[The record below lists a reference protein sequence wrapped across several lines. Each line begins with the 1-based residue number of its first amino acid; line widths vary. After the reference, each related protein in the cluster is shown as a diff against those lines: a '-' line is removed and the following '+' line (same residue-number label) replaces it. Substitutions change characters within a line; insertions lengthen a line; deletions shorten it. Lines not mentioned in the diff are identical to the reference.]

1 MSDTPV
7 PRGAFGPSTADASYL
22 QQRLQA
28 QTNCWRRVLDH
39 IDEGVVIVDH
49 AGVMREV
56 NRAAASWLQRPVD
69 QLIGQPWNAP
79 LVNGLLE
86 LNVADRVA
94 QFEAQLELIEWNA
107 QPTHLI
113 RLRPAAPANQLT
125 AAACATLLQAIPEV
139 VLITRLSDG
148 LIMEA
153 SDFVQQALGYSREEM
168 IGQSSLHINAWVE
181 PREQTVFIGRLR
193 DKGIC
198 QDFATSFR
206 TSAGQVIP
214 VSLSGRVVKL
224 DGQACVL
231 SIARNISEW
240 RQMEEALQASRERY
254 RTLIQNVP
262 LAIYRTTSGGRGA
275 FLMTNHSLCAMLG
288 YTEEELRQI
297 GVAAVYQDPADRQKF
312 SDYVLQHDRV
322 TNVELQLRR
331 KDGSAFWGAVN
342 AQVVR
347 DATGAV
353 AYFDCTMEDITA
365 RKQAEKLL
373 HDANQRLQ
381 AIIQASALAIIVADP
396 EGIVQVWNPAAER
409 LFGWS
414 AAEAIGRFNPII
426 PANQIEQFYQD
437 HRRVLHGEAEE
448 PSEIRRQR
456 KDGRPI
462 DLLVSRAALYDEH
475 GQPTG
480 AVAMLADITER
491 KRAETAE
498 REQRAL
504 AEALRDTAAALSS
517 TLNFDEVLDRILEN
531 VGKIVP
537 YDNASVSLIEGRTA
551 RFARM
556 RGYVVPGTEAE
567 IMTYRFSLDTTED
580 LHYSETTGQPVIISD
595 VAHYSDWL
603 PIPGRAWIQSH
614 LSAPIHIKGQ
624 AVGYLSLESATPG
637 FFTAQH
643 ARHLQSFAAQ
653 VAVAVENAQLYQ
665 QIRRYAE
672 ELETRV
678 LERTAELD
686 RERQR
691 LRAILDTA
699 GEGIFFTDR
708 RGIIEYINPAMERLT
723 GYSSAEVLGHDPNIW
738 HSGPTPAAVFDTMW
752 RSILHGEVWQGEV
765 VNRRKDETLY
775 DSALIVAPLVGDD
788 QQIIGFVAIARDI
801 TRQKELDRL
810 KDQFV
815 ANVSHELRSPLTN
828 VKLHVNLLEHGAPA
842 KHDQYLQTLKREV
855 SRLEAL
861 IENLLSLSRLDM
873 GKLTIT
879 LGPIDLNRLVSQL
892 AYDRRSL
899 IAETGLL
906 VETQL
911 DQHLP
916 LAQAD
921 EMLLSQIL
929 ANLMTNA
936 MHYTPPGGRVTLS
949 TATRQQADQDW
960 ITVTV
965 ADTGPGISAQD
976 LPHLF
981 ERFYRGEVGRRS
993 GTPGT
998 GLGLAICHDIALK
1011 LNGRITV
1018 DTQPGR
1024 GSAFTVWLR
1033 PVEAV

>member
-1 MSDTPV
+1 MSDIPV
-7 PRGAFGPSTADASYL
+7 SRGAFGPSTADASYL

-28 QTNCWRRVLDH
+28 QTNGWRRVLDH

-49 AGVMREV
+49 TGVMREV
-56 NRAAASWLQRPVD
+56 NRTAARWLHQPVD
-69 QLIGQPWNAP
+69 QLIGQPWAVP
-79 LVNGLLE
+79 LVNGLIE
-86 LNVADRVA
+86 LSVADRVA
-94 QFEAQLELIEWNA
+94 RFETQLEPIEWND
-107 QPTHLI
+107 QPAHLI
-113 RLRPAAPANQLT
+113 RLRPAAPTQQLT
-125 AAACATLLQAIPEV
+125 AAAYATLLQAIPEV

-148 LIMEA
+148 LIIEA

-168 IGQSSLHINAWVE
+168 IGQSSWQINAWVE
-181 PREQTVFIGRLR
+181 PHEQTVFINRLR

-214 VSLSGRVVKL
+214 VLLSGRVVEL

-231 SIARNISEW
+231 LIARNISEW
-240 RQMEEALQASRERY
+240 RQMEEALQAGRERY

-262 LAIYRTTSGGRGA
+262 LAIYRTTPGGRGA
-275 FLMTNHSLCAMLG
+275 FLMTNRALCAMLG

-297 GVAAVYQDPADRQKF
+297 RVAEVYQDPADRQKF

-331 KDGSAFWGAVN
+331 KDGSAFWGTVN
-342 AQVVR
+342 AQVAR
-347 DATGAV
+347 NATGAV
-353 AYFDCTMEDITA
+353 TYFDCTMEDITA
-365 RKQAEKLL
+365 RKQAE
-373 HDANQRLQ
+373 A
-381 AIIQASALAIIVADP
+381 
-396 EGIVQVWNPAAER
+396 
-409 LFGWS
+409 
-414 AAEAIGRFNPII
+414 
-426 PANQIEQFYQD
+426 
-437 HRRVLHGEAEE
+437 
-448 PSEIRRQR
+448 
-456 KDGRPI
+456 
-462 DLLVSRAALYDEH
+462 
-475 GQPTG
+475 
-480 AVAMLADITER
+480 
-491 KRAETAE
+491 AE

-551 RFARM
+551 RIVRM

-567 IMTYRFSLDTTED
+567 IMIYRFNLDTTED

-614 LSAPIHIKGQ
+614 LSTPIHIKGQ

-643 ARHLQSFAAQ
+643 AGHLQSFAAQ
-653 VAVAVENAQLYQ
+653 VAVAIENAQLYQ
-665 QIRRYAE
+665 QIQRYAE
-672 ELETRV
+672 ELETHV

-775 DSALIVAPLVGDD
+775 DSALIVAPLVRAD

-815 ANVSHELRSPLTN
+815 ANVSHELRTPLTN
-828 VKLHVNLLEHGAPA
+828 VQLHVNLLEHGAPA
-842 KHDQYLQTLKREV
+842 KRDQYLQTLKREV
-855 SRLEAL
+855 VRLEAL
-861 IENLLSLSRLDM
+861 IENLLSLSRLDL

-879 LGPIDLNRLVSQL
+879 LGPIDLNHLVSQL
-892 AYDRRSL
+892 ADDRRSL

-949 TATRQQADQDW
+949 TTTRQQADQDW

-965 ADTGPGISAQD
+965 TDTGPGISAQD

-1011 LNGRITV
+1011 LNGHITV

-1024 GSAFTVWLR
+1024 GAAFTVWLR
-1033 PVEAV
+1033 PIDAA

>member
-1 MSDTPV
+1 MSNQAVSPT
-7 PRGAFGPSTADASYL
+7 TDASYW
-22 QQRLQA
+22 QQRLRAQA
-28 QTNCWRRVLDH
+28 LGWRRVLDH
-39 IDEGVVIVDH
+39 IDEGIVIIDH
-49 AGVMREV
+49 TNMMREV

-69 QLIGQPWNAP
+69 ALIGQPWAGP
-79 LVNGLLE
+79 LVSGLCELKVADQAAYFELE
-86 LNVADRVA
+86 L
-94 QFEAQLELIEWNA
+94 EPIEWNEHPA
-107 QPTHLI
+107 HLI
-113 RLRPAAPANQLT
+113 ILRPTAPANQLT
-125 AAACATLLQAIPEV
+125 AAACAALLHAIPEV

-148 LIMEA
+148 LIIEA
-153 SDFVQQALGYSREEM
+153 SDFAQQALGYSREALV
-168 IGQSSLHINAWVE
+168 GHSVSQINAWAE
-181 PREQTVFIGRLR
+181 PDERSVFINHLR

-198 QDFATSFR
+198 QNFAASFR
-206 TSAGQVIP
+206 TSTEQIIP
-214 VSLSGRVVKL
+214 VLLSGRVVEL
-224 DGQACVL
+224 DGQPCIL
-231 SIARNISEW
+231 SVARNISEW

-254 RTLIQNVP
+254 HTLINNVP
-262 LAIYRTTSGGRGA
+262 LAIYRTTPGARGA
-275 FLMTNHSLCAMLG
+275 FLMTNRALCAMLG

-297 GVAAVYQDPADRQKF
+297 AVADVYQDPASRQKF
-312 SDYVLQHDRV
+312 SDYVLAHDRV
-322 TNVELQLRR
+322 TNLELQLRR
-331 KDGSAFWGAVN
+331 KDGSIFWGVVN
-342 AQVVR
+342 AQVAR
-347 DATGAV
+347 TTDGAV

-365 RKQAEKLL
+365 RKQAEKQL

-414 AAEAIGRFNPII
+414 AAEAIGRFNPIV
-426 PANQIEQFYQD
+426 PSDKTDLFHQD
-437 HRRVLHGEAEE
+437 HQRVLRGETEQAG
-448 PSEIRRQR
+448 EIRRQH
-456 KDGRPI
+456 KDGRLI
-462 DLLVSRAALYDEH
+462 DLLVSRAALYDER

-480 AVAMLADITER
+480 AVAILADITDR
-491 KRAETAE
+491 KQAEAAE

-531 VGKIVP
+531 VGKIVS
-537 YDNASVSLIEGRTA
+537 YDNANVLLIEGRTA

-556 RGYVVPGTEAE
+556 RGYVMPGTEPE
-567 IMTYRFSLDTTED
+567 LMTYRFDLDATEN
-580 LHYSETTGQPVIISD
+580 LHYSETTGLPVIISD
-595 VAHYSDWL
+595 VVHYPGWV
-603 PIPGRAWIQSH
+603 PIPGRTWIQSH
-614 LSAPIHIKGQ
+614 LGVPIHVKGQ
-624 AVGYLSLESATPG
+624 AVGYLSLESASPG
-637 FFTAQH
+637 FFTQQH

-653 VAVAVENAQLYQ
+653 AAVAIENAQLYQ

-708 RGIIEYINPAMERLT
+708 QGNIEYINPAMERLT
-723 GYSSAEVLGHDPNIW
+723 GYASAEVLGHDPSIW
-738 HSGPTPAAVFDTMW
+738 RSGRTPATVFDTLW
-752 RSILHGEVWQGEV
+752 RTILRSEVWQGEV
-765 VNRRKDETLY
+765 INRRKDETLY
-775 DSALIVAPLVGDD
+775 DSAVMIAPLVRED
-788 QQIIGFVAIARDI
+788 QQISGFVAIARDI

-828 VKLHVNLLEHGAPA
+828 VKLHVNLLEHGAPV
-842 KHDQYLQTLKREV
+842 KHDLYLQTLKREV

-873 GKLTIT
+873 GKLTIS
-879 LGPIDLNRLVSQL
+879 LEPIDLNRLVSQL
-892 AYDRRSL
+892 VYDRRSL
-899 IAETGLL
+899 VAETGLL
-906 VETQL
+906 LETRL
-911 DQHLP
+911 DQDLSP
-916 LAQAD
+916 AQAD

-929 ANLMTNA
+929 SNLMTNA
-936 MHYTPPGGRVTLS
+936 THYTPPGGSVTLN
-949 TATRQQADQDW
+949 TATRQQDAQDW

-965 ADTGPGISAQD
+965 TDTGPGISAQD

-993 GTPGT
+993 GAPGT

-1018 DTQPGR
+1018 DSQPGR
-1024 GSAFTVWLR
+1024 GAAFTVWLR
-1033 PVEAV
+1033 PVETA